1 MGEGGIARRI
11 KANSELVLMR
21 NIYNV
26 ATDDGTESFQPSQLK
41 LFMIEL
47 VQLNCLGSPCATVVL
62 EIYSCGYCGFI
73 CGQLTAHLAAD

>member
-26 ATDDGTESFQPSQLK
+26 ATDDGTESFQPNQLK
-41 LFMIEL
+41 LFMIASPA
-47 VQLNCLGSPCATVVL
+47 QSPCATVVL

-73 CGQLTAHLAAD
+73 CGQLTTHLAAD

>member
-47 VQLNCLGSPCATVVL
+47 VQLNLPVQLWFWRSIVVATVV
-62 EIYSCGYCGFI
+62 SFV
-73 CGQLTAHLAAD
+73 AS